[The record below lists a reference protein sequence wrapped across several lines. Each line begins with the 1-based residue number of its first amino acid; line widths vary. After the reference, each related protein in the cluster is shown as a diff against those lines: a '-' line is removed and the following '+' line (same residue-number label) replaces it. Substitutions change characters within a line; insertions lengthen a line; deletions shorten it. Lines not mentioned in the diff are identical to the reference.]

1 MACGS
6 RRTSLPDGQ
15 ANQFRKQNE
24 GQMRIRKVLMRNRAA
39 ILSGAAA
46 VLLMGVTGCFSQ
58 QRGASSEGGGA
69 TDGSAD
75 GGSGAAHVVSA
86 AWTPNGVSWTGG
98 QSMAIKDPALGETA
112 FTVAV
117 PTNWRSV
124 GLILR
129 PGGCYKPNIPADGL
143 SYTVLAPDGYTAVGQ
158 LPGAGWSWVSDGT
171 NPMGPKCTPMAIDSA
186 AVFLLNI
193 AVPNMHPDA
202 TNVQLVP
209 NTPQMQQNLENA
221 RRQANQNAGPSHRLL
236 DSARV
241 RIEYKIGDQPME
253 EMLFALLDC
262 MQSEMP
268 AYPAMHRAAQTR
280 RLCSVHGTVFRR
292 APKGQLDALL
302 ATLPPP
308 PKVDQAWDQEI
319 SRRMQAAFQQYQKAS
334 DAQFAAIQ
342 AHFRQ
347 VTDNMIHQ
355 GQQFQDSQRQ
365 SFEHAMAADRAT
377 QDSIDH
383 ASHMQVLDSLN
394 RQDFIDPSTGRKIE
408 TSNQYTHNW
417 ISSDKNSVVL
427 GADPTF
433 DPNGVVDPVRESWT
447 ELIPAP

>member
-1 MACGS
+1 
-6 RRTSLPDGQ
+6 
-15 ANQFRKQNE
+15 
-24 GQMRIRKVLMRNRAA
+24 
-39 ILSGAAA
+39 
-46 VLLMGVTGCFSQ
+46 
-58 QRGASSEGGGA
+58 
-69 TDGSAD
+69 
-75 GGSGAAHVVSA
+75 
-86 AWTPNGVSWTGG
+86 
-98 QSMAIKDPALGETA
+98 
-112 FTVAV
+112 
-117 PTNWRSV
+117 
-124 GLILR
+124 
-129 PGGCYKPNIPADGL
+129 
-143 SYTVLAPDGYTAVGQ
+143 
-158 LPGAGWSWVSDGT
+158 
-171 NPMGPKCTPMAIDSA
+171 MAIDSA

-221 RRQANQNAGPSHRLL
+221 RRQANQNAGPSHRIL

-253 EMLFALLDC
+253 EMLFTLLDC

-280 RLCSVHGTVFRR
+280 RLCSIHGTVFRR

-302 ATLPPP
+302 ASLPPP

-319 SRRMQAAFQQYQKAS
+319 SRRMMNAFQQYQKAS

-342 AHFRQ
+342 DHFRQ
-347 VTDNMIHQ
+347 VTDNMIKN
-355 GQQFQDSQRQ
+355 GQRFQDSQRQ

-383 ASHMQVLDSLN
+383 AAHLQVLDSLN

-427 GADPTF
+427 GDDPTF
-433 DPNGVVDPVRESWT
+433 DPNGAVDPVRESWT